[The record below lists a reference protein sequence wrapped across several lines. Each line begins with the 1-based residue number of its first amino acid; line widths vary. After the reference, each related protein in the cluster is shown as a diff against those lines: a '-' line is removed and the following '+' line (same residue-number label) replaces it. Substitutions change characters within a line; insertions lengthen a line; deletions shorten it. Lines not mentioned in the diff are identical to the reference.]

1 MCMFIKIYAIN
12 FLNSK
17 AQGTILKVIALLLDV
32 NVTLVSDIVKLALI
46 GLLCQ
51 KHFFF
56 L

>member
-1 MCMFIKIYAIN
+1 MCMFIKIYSIN

-17 AQGTILKVIALLLDV
+17 AQGTILKVIALLLEV
-32 NVTLVSDIVKLALI
+32 NVTLVSNNIKLALI

-51 KHFFF
+51 KHLFF